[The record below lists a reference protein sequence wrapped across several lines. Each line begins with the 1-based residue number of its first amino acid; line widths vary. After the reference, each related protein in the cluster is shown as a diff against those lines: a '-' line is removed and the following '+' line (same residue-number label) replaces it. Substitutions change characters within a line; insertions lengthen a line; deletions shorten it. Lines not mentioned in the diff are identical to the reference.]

1 MALARKIA
9 YNVVFNSTLKVV
21 STVFIALL
29 SIRLVT
35 GYLGQ
40 EGFGEYATVLA
51 FFAFF
56 GALGDLGLANMT
68 AREIARPGADEPAIL
83 GKVAALRFLANIVL
97 LILAPLVLLFLHYR
111 LEVKEGIMIAVAA
124 LVFAQFSTFLNSLY
138 QKRLAMD
145 RVALVEFIG
154 KGIQLGLIYT
164 VVRLDLG
171 FTALIGVLLAN
182 MAFNATVIFFL
193 SRSLVKFSFH
203 FDLTFWK
210 YFLKDSLPLGAMALI
225 SFLYFKMDTILL
237 SLLQPAN
244 QVGIYNVAYKV
255 MENLIFFPAMLV
267 GLVLPI
273 LSRAYHSNRQQF
285 EEIAHK
291 TAKVFCILVLPVVIG
306 TVFLATDIVRIVSGS
321 GFEASGVVLQILAF
335 SLAGIFFGHYFNML
349 ILVGNAQKKLMYL
362 LIGVAVVNISL
373 NLLLINQFSYRGA
386 AIASAITEL
395 LVVLVSA
402 SLAWKTLRFFPKPD
416 RIGAILFSAGA
427 MILVF
432 LALSQASFLLSG
444 GAAVLTYVGALWLFR
459 AITPEE
465 LASVFSNRTEEG
477 EFTLE

>member
-1 MALARKIA
+1 M
-9 YNVVFNSTLKVV
+9 
-21 STVFIALL
+21 
-29 SIRLVT
+29 
-35 GYLGQ
+35 
-40 EGFGEYATVLA
+40 
-51 FFAFF
+51 
-56 GALGDLGLANMT
+56 
-68 AREIARPGADEPAIL
+68 
-83 GKVAALRFLANIVL
+83 
-97 LILAPLVLLFLHYR
+97 
-111 LEVKEGIMIAVAA
+111 
-124 LVFAQFSTFLNSLY
+124 
-138 QKRLAMD
+138 
-145 RVALVEFIG
+145 
-154 KGIQLGLIYT
+154 
-164 VVRLDLG
+164 
-171 FTALIGVLLAN
+171 
-182 MAFNATVIFFL
+182 
-193 SRSLVKFSFH
+193 
-203 FDLTFWK
+203 
-210 YFLKDSLPLGAMALI
+210 
-225 SFLYFKMDTILL
+225 
-237 SLLQPAN
+237 
-244 QVGIYNVAYKV
+244 
-255 MENLIFFPAMLV
+255 
-267 GLVLPI
+267 
-273 LSRAYHSNRQQF
+273 
-285 EEIAHK
+285 
-291 TAKVFCILVLPVVIG
+291 VLPVVIG